1 MKKFATLAL
10 VFALI
15 TSGAQANTPDAEFEY
30 DSHDYPKMT
39 QCFNE
44 AEQANNNILADF
56 DAQDCYQA
64 EISRQEKRM
73 NAALAKLNAKKPSQQ
88 AKLKREQA
96 RWLKKRKADSD
107 KEFEGPTT
115 NGYGVMLKMTAD
127 RADALEKRLAK

>member
-1 MKKFATLAL
+1 MKKLATIAL
-10 VFALI
+10 FFALI
-15 TSGAQANTPDAEFEY
+15 TNNAQANISNAEFNY
-30 DSHDYPKMT
+30 DPHDYPKMT

-73 NAALAKLNAKKPSQQ
+73 NAALAKLNAKKPAQQ
-88 AKLKREQA
+88 SKLKHEQA

-107 KEFEGPTT
+107 KGFEGPVT